1 MLAGAEP
8 MVLSIFR
15 IMTGLLLFQYGV
27 AKLFKFPVLSY
38 FANIP
43 PLITAAGALELVLGA
58 LLILGLWTR
67 PVAFILSGEMA
78 FAYFMGHMF
87 KTPAAPVFIPLLNG
101 GNAAI
106 LFCFACLYLACAGG
120 GVWSRGCNDAEEV
133 EARPSSSLRG
143 ALATTCPP

>member
-1 MLAGAEP
+1 MDKFNKLLASGEP
-8 MVLSIFR
+8 MVLSLFR
-15 IMTGLLLFQYGV
+15 IITGLLLFQYGV
-27 AKLFKFPVLSY
+27 AKLFKFPVLPY

-43 PLITAAGALELVLGA
+43 PLITAAGTIELVLGA
-58 LLILGLWTR
+58 LLIAGLWTR

-87 KTPAAPVFIPLLNG
+87 KTSTAPVFTPLLNG

-120 GVWSRGCNDAEEV
+120 GPLSVDAV
-133 EARPSSSLRG
+133 MKKK
-143 ALATTCPP
+143 

>member
-1 MLAGAEP
+1 MDQFNRMLSRWEP

-15 IMTGLLLFQYGV
+15 IMVGLLLFQYGV
-27 AKLFKFPVLSY
+27 AKILKFPVLPY

-43 PLITAAGALELVLGA
+43 PLIQTAGWLELVLGA
-58 LLILGLWTR
+58 LLIVGLFTR

-87 KTPAAPVFIPLLNG
+87 KADPPVLIPLLNG

-106 LFCFACLYLACAGG
+106 LFCFSCLYLACAGG
-120 GVWSRGCNDAEEV
+120 GVWSLDAMM
-133 EARPSSSLRG
+133 RKR
-143 ALATTCPP
+143 